1 MKDKKLLKIILVG
14 VFVGF
19 VFFARHRNQLTKL
32 ENVLIRN
39 GDWAADENIQKALKL
54 ADRGNGTPL
63 IGWDEKYK
71 QIAYSEEDQNLL
83 IAREIDFNL
92 DSAI

>member
-19 VFFARHRNQLTKL
+19 VFFAWQRNQLTKL

-71 QIAYSEEDQNLL
+71 QIAYSEEDQILL
-83 IAREIDFNL
+83 FA
-92 DSAI
+92 